1 MPSFLLR
8 CLTIS
13 GGCFSRT
20 IFGFCLLLTAFGA
33 AHAQSLVLLLGL
45 ARTGEPNFL
54 GAKSNVVAANARKNQ
69 AIGAMLPQLSANGS
83 SNDND
88 RKYKTRGS
96 GIPVAIDSYN
106 SNSSQISLNQPIVR
120 YANVV
125 GWRQARAVV
134 VQAEHQLAG
143 VEQDLFAKLVSA
155 WFDLLAARD
164 AVAFTGRQAEA
175 LQRQWEIIR
184 RGGELGLYASPQVDE
199 ARTKLDQALSDT
211 VTAESEVH
219 IKRAQLEQLVGVLPE
234 RDLPFMR
241 SMADLATPTGE
252 TLTTWLESV
261 EAGNPSILAATQGYE
276 AALAEVSKQR
286 AGHFPTIDLIAN
298 YGKNSQAVGGFPGQ
312 AGYDIVQ
319 GAVGVQLNVPLFSG
333 GTQSAKVDEALAQ
346 KEKARLDIE
355 VARRMAV
362 LNAKQAWFGW
372 HGAFAR
378 SRAGAQAIKSAY
390 SALAQARV
398 GSENGLKTELEI
410 LQAEQ
415 QLRAGQRDFRK
426 GRYDQVVNFVK
437 LLAACGRLTVEDV
450 TALDS
455 LFVLVQDEAEP
466 LAGRDAMQVSSQ

>member
-1 MPSFLLR
+1 M
-8 CLTIS
+8 
-13 GGCFSRT
+13 G
-20 IFGFCLLLTAFGA
+20 FGLLLPALGA
-33 AHAQSLVLLLGL
+33 VHAQSLASLLEL

-54 GAKSNVVAANARKNQ
+54 GAKSNVVAATARKNQ

-88 RKYKTRGS
+88 RKYKTRGA
-96 GIPVAIDSYN
+96 GIPEAVDSYN
-106 SNSSQISLNQPIVR
+106 SNSAQISLNQPIVR

-125 GWRQARAVV
+125 GWRQARVVV
-134 VQAEHQLAG
+134 VQSEHQLAA

-164 AVAFTGRQAEA
+164 AVAFAGRQAEA

-184 RGGELGLYASPQVDE
+184 RGGELGIHDSPQVDE
-199 ARTKLDQALSDT
+199 ARMKLDQALSDA

-241 SMADLATPTGE
+241 SLAALAAPTGE
-252 TLTTWLESV
+252 TLPGWLGNV
-261 EAGNPSILAATQGYE
+261 EAGNPNIRAATQAYE

-286 AGHFPTIDLIAN
+286 AGHFPTLDLVAS

-333 GTQSAKVDEALAQ
+333 GAQSAKVDEALAQ
-346 KEKARLDIE
+346 KEKARFDIE
-355 VARRMAV
+355 AARRMAV

-378 SRAGAQAIKSAY
+378 TRAGAQAIKSAY

-398 GSENGLKTELEI
+398 ASEIGLKTELEV

-426 GRYDQVVNFVK
+426 ARYDQVVNYIK
-437 LLAACGRLTVEDV
+437 LLAVCGRLTVEDV
-450 TALDS
+450 EALDS
-455 LFVLVQDEAEP
+455 LFVLSQDEAEAQGSQD
-466 LAGRDAMQVSSQ
+466 LMQVSSR